1 MFLGRNVTV
10 WLSEIIPSRV
20 HQDVMVFKW
29 HQFDAI

>member
-29 HQFDAI
+29 HQFDAV